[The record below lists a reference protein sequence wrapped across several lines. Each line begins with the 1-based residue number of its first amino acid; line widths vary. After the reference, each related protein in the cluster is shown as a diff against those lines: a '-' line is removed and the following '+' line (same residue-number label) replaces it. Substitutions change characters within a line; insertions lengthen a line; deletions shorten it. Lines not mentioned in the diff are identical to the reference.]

1 MTARRR
7 PRRAVD
13 RGEARTRRPG
23 ARQGGGAPRAA
34 GFPRRWDRAAR
45 DRGMASIELIGFLP
59 LLLVIAL
66 AGVQLGLAAYAAQQA
81 GTAARA
87 AARTASLDDPVS
99 SPGAAGRAAV
109 SGWLADDTSID
120 WSSCDGSAEAHA
132 TVTVRI
138 PRLLPGIGL
147 DEARREAT
155 MPCPAD
161 EALTGDALTGGGLAD
176 GGSTGRGSTAGGP
189 SEAGPSDGGLSDG
202 GLSDGGGDA

>member
-1 MTARRR
+1 
-7 PRRAVD
+7 
-13 RGEARTRRPG
+13 
-23 ARQGGGAPRAA
+23 
-34 GFPRRWDRAAR
+34 
-45 DRGMASIELIGFLP
+45 MASIELIGFLP

-109 SGWLADDTSID
+109 SGWLADDTSVD

-161 EALTGDALTGGGLAD
+161 DALAGGGPAGGGSTDGGLTGGG
-176 GGSTGRGSTAGGP
+176 STGGGSTAGGP
-189 SEAGPSDGGLSDG
+189 ADGGLP
-202 GLSDGGGDA
+202 DGGGDA